1 MRNKNNGIFENNFFS
16 VEILK
21 NTKESEKHSIY
32 SNSVQVIHNGLNQ
45 DDNCGS
51 NIIVASN

>member
-32 SNSVQVIHNGLNQ
+32 SDSVQVIHNGLNQ